1 MKRNVALKRWYVTAS
16 SIILRETCATCPSTK
31 TTRGLKETAPRLLM
45 VIATVMPI
53 STSRGAATTPGF
65 PPSTI
70 LKIDRKFSFPGPR
83 RREEYVTNNWIATS
97 EGMFAL
103 NKHATRYADDK
114 QGLPSQK
121 FHQTFALFM
130 KAFED
135 KGFPTK
141 FLEEE
146 EEDSQLTTLY
156 WDFIQNT

>member
-1 MKRNVALKRWYVTAS
+1 MPIDKDNPWIERGSATAS
-16 SIILRETCATCPSTK
+16 YGNCYRDVHLYES
-31 TTRGLKETAPRLLM
+31 G
-45 VIATVMPI
+45 
-53 STSRGAATTPGF
+53 SRNDPNVFQDLYGF

-130 KAFED
+130 KAFDED

-141 FLEEE
+141 FLE

>member
-1 MKRNVALKRWYVTAS
+1 MVRHRFIYFFKRDVRHTPIDKDNPW
-16 SIILRETCATCPSTK
+16 IE
-31 TTRGLKETAPRLLM
+31 RGSATAPYGNCYCDAHLYE
-45 VIATVMPI
+45 PG
-53 STSRGAATTPGF
+53 SRNEPSVFQDLYRF